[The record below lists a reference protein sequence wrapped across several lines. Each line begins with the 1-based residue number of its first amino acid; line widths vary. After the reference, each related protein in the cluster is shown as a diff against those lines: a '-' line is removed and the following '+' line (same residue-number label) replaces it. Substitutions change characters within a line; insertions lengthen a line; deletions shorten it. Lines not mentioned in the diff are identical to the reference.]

1 MPGPQTRLKHLATSI
16 HGFAGVATQTWVDV
30 PGGDATSNTLVWRHF
45 SFAPITTDRIR
56 VLVNN
61 GNNGN
66 SRVVEIEAWSAYGPA
81 GYALP
86 TVTLGASSATSGA
99 GLTVTAPAA
108 VALSANA
115 SAPDG
120 AITKVEFRRD
130 GSNTPIGTAT
140 AAPWQITWANAAAG
154 LYAVS
159 AVAYDTAPNNAASS
173 AVSVQVGSPLV
184 VQITTPASG
193 AVIPVG
199 TNVTITGAA
208 TRDGIAAPITSMRF
222 YRNGT
227 ELGIKTAAPYT
238 WAWNNV
244 TSGSYALEVRAY
256 EANGSYTQSS
266 PIAVTVPPRPLIN
279 MLAPDNNSSL
289 QLPGSITLSATAN
302 PGDGNSTIA
311 KVDFLLIN
319 FNSAVVGTVTSPGPN
334 STYSFVWTPTLAGTY
349 YVGARATDT
358 LGSTAWAGPTYASS
372 RRVDVLAGPATVS
385 VISPANNQRFT
396 APATIPLSFRHGGRR
411 RGGAESGVFS
421 GQHLDRAGHKPRQQ
435 RLYPLLAGRA
445 GRNPPVSE

>member
-1 MPGPQTRLKHLATSI
+1 MKPLLAAAQNADSPVESPAKLESGYPCRRTRSIRWQRLLA
-16 HGFAGVATQTWVDV
+16 AVA
-30 PGGDATSNTLVWRHF
+30 LV
-45 SFAPITTDRIR
+45 
-56 VLVNN
+56 
-61 GNNGN
+61 
-66 SRVVEIEAWSAYGPA
+66 
-81 GYALP
+81 
-86 TVTLGASSATSGA
+86 SGA
-99 GLTVTAPAA
+99 AWGQTTVSVTAPASGA
-108 VALSANA
+108 TFPAGANITLSASVTPA
-115 SAPDG
+115 AG
-120 AITKVEFRRD
+120 TTITKVEFRRD
-130 GSNTPIGTAT
+130 GSNTLIGTAT
-140 AAPWQITWANAAAG
+140 SAPWQITWANVPAG

-159 AVAYDTAPNNAASS
+159 AVAYDTAPNNTASS

-184 VQITTPASG
+184 VQITTPAAG

-208 TRDGIAAPITSMRF
+208 TRDGIAVPITSMRF

-266 PIAVTVPPRPLIN
+266 PIAVTVPALPLIN
-279 MLAPDNNSSL
+279 MLAPVNNSSL

-319 FNSAVVGTVTSPGPN
+319 FNSAVVGTVTNLGPN